1 MFNFHMNSFDAIIEN
16 KADFII
22 KRKDITFKNITK
34 STANQNKN
42 HKLHMFL
49 EIRHQQNPF
58 KDLKRATSKK
68 IKRLG
73 NEIILQS
80 FIKDIFALI

>member
-1 MFNFHMNSFDAIIEN
+1 
-16 KADFII
+16 
-22 KRKDITFKNITK
+22 
-34 STANQNKN
+34 
-42 HKLHMFL
+42 MFL